1 MVTCLQVL
9 AALVVTT
16 ETHTVSKTGDGS
28 SVTTQA
34 KIHIETRP
42 GNGARSSFRIWRN
55 VMGALRQQE
64 ISAASLGLDD
74 VAINSSTNSNRIVTS
89 GFDQITIFV
98 KYTRNAGTGVTF
110 QIEASE
116 LSDSTFRK
124 VSSSSVNYVVN
135 LPVNYDQVRIA
146 SLVATGSPNANDKAT
161 VRVRLGNL

>member
-1 MVTCLQVL
+1 
-9 AALVVTT
+9 
-16 ETHTVSKTGDGS
+16 
-28 SVTTQA
+28 
-34 KIHIETRP
+34 
-42 GNGARSSFRIWRN
+42 
-55 VMGALRQQE
+55 MGALRQQE

-116 LSDSTFRK
+116 DAGETFHKVQTTAIASGVVTLSDSTFTK

-146 SLVATGSPNANDKAT
+146 SLIATGSPNANDKAT